1 MRPASFGDAVC
12 FLFAF
17 GNGNAKVMTLRR
29 QPLNSYL
36 FVSIASAVLAAGMW
50 ALVPYQ
56 VDKPMA
62 MFGFGSQG
70 LDAKAFPYLVTTVW
84 FLISLWNVAEAVRS
98 GEQAGGEEQSRVT
111 GSVLIT
117 VIVSFAYALLLEPL
131 GFVSSSALVVAGL
144 ALFFGARDWVPILIS
159 ALGVPGLVFYVFTR
173 LLHVSLPPFPSWLVG
188 GV

>member
-1 MRPASFGDAVC
+1 
-12 FLFAF
+12 
-17 GNGNAKVMTLRR
+17 MTGGR
-29 QPLNSYL
+29 QSNNSYL

-56 VDKPMA
+56 VDKPVA

-70 LDAKAFPYLVTTVW
+70 LDPKAFPYLVTAAW
-84 FLISLWNVAEAVRS
+84 FLVSLWNVVEAVRS
-98 GEQAGGEEQSRVT
+98 KEQGEAQSRVT
-111 GSVLIT
+111 VSVLIT
-117 VIVSFAYALLLEPL
+117 VVVSFAYALLLEPL

-144 ALFFGARDWVPILIS
+144 ALFFGARDWMPILIC
-159 ALGVPGLVFYVFTR
+159 ALGVPGVVFYVFTR

>member
-1 MRPASFGDAVC
+1 
-12 FLFAF
+12 
-17 GNGNAKVMTLRR
+17 
-29 QPLNSYL
+29 
-36 FVSIASAVLAAGMW
+36 
-50 ALVPYQ
+50 
-56 VDKPMA
+56 MA

-144 ALFFGARDWVPILIS
+144 ALFFGARDWVPILIR
-159 ALGVPGLVFYVFTR
+159 AF
-173 LLHVSLPPFPSWLVG
+173 
-188 GV
+188 